1 MEPLVA
7 VCGTRSSAN
16 PDTCSRLRPIIRTFG
31 QPSKTHISQNPRKPG
46 TGTLP
51 AKLHPISKAKRPT
64 SGWRQ
69 GIVSERVALV
79 TGSTSGIG
87 LAIAQKFAQ
96 MNYSVALN
104 SFEPADTWFGLV
116 AELDRLGSGEIV
128 YVQADLAD
136 AAASRALSDQVLSR
150 FGRVDV
156 LVNNAGVQKVSPIEQ
171 FEDADWQRI
180 VAVSLDS
187 AFHAI
192 RSCLPGMTE
201 RGWGR
206 IINIASAHGLRAS
219 PFKSAYVATKHA
231 VVGLTKTVAL
241 EAAEKG
247 VTVNAICPGYVWT
260 PLVAKQVAD
269 QARVHGLSEEDVIRQ
284 VILAPQPTKQF
295 VQPEEIAEM
304 AAYLCS
310 DWARSITGSTISI
323 DGGWTAK

>member
-1 MEPLVA
+1 MVE
-7 VCGTRSSAN
+7 
-16 PDTCSRLRPIIRTFG
+16 
-31 QPSKTHISQNPRKPG
+31 SK
-46 TGTLP
+46 
-51 AKLHPISKAKRPT
+51 
-64 SGWRQ
+64 
-69 GIVSERVALV
+69 RVALV

-87 LAIAQKFAQ
+87 LAIAHKFAQ
-96 MNYSVALN
+96 MNYDVALN
-104 SFEPADTWFGLV
+104 SFEPAETVTGLV
-116 AELDRLGSGEIV
+116 DELEALGTGSV
-128 YVQADLAD
+128 AYFQADLAD
-136 AAASRALSDQVLSR
+136 ASASRDLSSQVINY

-156 LVNNAGVQKVSPIEQ
+156 LVNNAGIQKVAPIED
-171 FEDADWQRI
+171 FADEDWHGI

-187 AFHAI
+187 AFHTI
-192 RSCLPGMTE
+192 RATLPGMAE

-260 PLVAKQVAD
+260 PLVARQVAD
-269 QARVHGLSEEDVIRQ
+269 QARVHGLSEEEVVRQ

>member
-1 MEPLVA
+1 M
-7 VCGTRSSAN
+7 
-16 PDTCSRLRPIIRTFG
+16 
-31 QPSKTHISQNPRKPG
+31 
-46 TGTLP
+46 
-51 AKLHPISKAKRPT
+51 
-64 SGWRQ
+64 
-69 GIVSERVALV
+69 SERVALV

-87 LAIAQKFAQ
+87 LAIAHKFAQ
-96 MNYSVALN
+96 MNYSVTLN
-104 SFEPADTWFGLV
+104 SFEPADAWSGLI
-116 AELDRLGSGEIV
+116 AELDRLGSGDIT

-136 AAASRALSDQVLSR
+136 AAASRALSEQVLAR

-156 LVNNAGVQKVSPIEQ
+156 LVNNAGVQKVAPIET

-180 VAVSLDS
+180 VSVSLDS
-187 AFHAI
+187 AFHTI
-192 RSCLPGMTE
+192 RACLPGMAE

-219 PFKSAYVATKHA
+219 PYKSAYVATKHA

-260 PLVAKQVAD
+260 PLVARQVAD
-269 QARVHGLSEEDVIRQ
+269 QARIHGLTEEEVIRQ
-284 VILAPQPTKQF
+284 VILAPQPTRQF

-310 DWARSITGSTISI
+310 HWARSITGSTISI

>member
-1 MEPLVA
+1 M
-7 VCGTRSSAN
+7 
-16 PDTCSRLRPIIRTFG
+16 
-31 QPSKTHISQNPRKPG
+31 ISNNE
-46 TGTLP
+46 
-51 AKLHPISKAKRPT
+51 AKRPT
-64 SGWRQ
+64 TGWRQ
-69 GIVSERVALV
+69 VVESKRVALV

-87 LAIAQKFAQ
+87 LAIAQKFAR
-96 MNYSVALN
+96 MNYSVAIN
-104 SFEPADTWFGLV
+104 SFEPTEQVAPILAD
-116 AELDRLGSGEIV
+116 LDGVGAGEIAFF
-128 YVQADLAD
+128 QADLSD
-136 AAASRALSDQVLSR
+136 AAASWDLGGKVIDH

-156 LVNNAGVQKVSPIEQ
+156 LVNNAGIQKVAPIED
-171 FEDADWQRI
+171 FAEEDWRRI
-180 VAVSLDS
+180 VTVSLDS

-192 RSCLPGMTE
+192 RASLPGMTQ

-260 PLVAKQVAD
+260 PLVAQQVVD
-269 QARVHGLSEEDVIRQ
+269 QARVHGLSEEEVIRQ
-284 VILAPQPTKQF
+284 VILAPQPTRQF

>member
-1 MEPLVA
+1 M
-7 VCGTRSSAN
+7 
-16 PDTCSRLRPIIRTFG
+16 
-31 QPSKTHISQNPRKPG
+31 
-46 TGTLP
+46 
-51 AKLHPISKAKRPT
+51 
-64 SGWRQ
+64 
-69 GIVSERVALV
+69 SERVALV

-87 LAIAQKFAQ
+87 LAIAHKFAQ

-104 SFEPADTWFGLV
+104 SFEPADAWSGLV
-116 AELDRLGSGEIV
+116 AELDRLGSGEII

-136 AAASRALSDQVLSR
+136 ATASRALSEQVLAR

-156 LVNNAGVQKVSPIEQ
+156 LVNNAGVQKVSPIEK

-180 VAVSLDS
+180 VSVSLDS

-192 RSCLPGMTE
+192 RACLPGMAE

-260 PLVAKQVAD
+260 PLVARQVAD
-269 QARVHGLSEEDVIRQ
+269 QAKVHGLSEEEVIRQ

-304 AAYLCS
+304 VAYLCS
-310 DWARSITGSTISI
+310 HWARSITGSTISI

>member
-1 MEPLVA
+1 
-7 VCGTRSSAN
+7 
-16 PDTCSRLRPIIRTFG
+16 
-31 QPSKTHISQNPRKPG
+31 
-46 TGTLP
+46 
-51 AKLHPISKAKRPT
+51 
-64 SGWRQ
+64 
-69 GIVSERVALV
+69 VSERVALV

-87 LAIAQKFAQ
+87 LAIAHKFAQ
-96 MNYSVALN
+96 MNYAVALN
-104 SFEPADTWFGLV
+104 SFEPAENVAGLV
-116 AELDRLGSGEIV
+116 AELGALGSGEV
-128 YVQADLAD
+128 AYFQADLAD
-136 AAASRALSDQVLSR
+136 AAASRALAEKVLGHFS
-150 FGRVDV
+150 RVDV
-156 LVNNAGVQKVSPIEQ
+156 LVNNAGVQKVAPIEQ

-180 VAVSLDS
+180 VSVSLDS

-192 RSCLPGMTE
+192 RTSLPGMTA

-241 EAAEKG
+241 EVAEKG

-269 QARVHGLSEEDVIRQ
+269 QARVHGLSEEEVIRQ

>member
-1 MEPLVA
+1 VIE
-7 VCGTRSSAN
+7 
-16 PDTCSRLRPIIRTFG
+16 
-31 QPSKTHISQNPRKPG
+31 SK
-46 TGTLP
+46 
-51 AKLHPISKAKRPT
+51 
-64 SGWRQ
+64 
-69 GIVSERVALV
+69 RVALV

-96 MNYSVALN
+96 MNYDVALN
-104 SFEPADTWFGLV
+104 SFEPADTFAGLV
-116 AELDRLGSGEIV
+116 AELDRLGSGDIV
-128 YVQADLAD
+128 YFQADLAD
-136 AAASRALSDQVLSR
+136 AAASRILADAVIAR
-150 FGRVDV
+150 FGRIDV
-156 LVNNAGVQKVSPIEQ
+156 LVNNAGVQKVAPIEK

-180 VAVSLDS
+180 VSVSLDS

-192 RSCLPGMTE
+192 RSSLPGMTS

-260 PLVAKQVAD
+260 PLVARQVAD
-269 QARVHGLSEEDVIRQ
+269 QARLHGLSEEDVIRQ

-310 DWARSITGSTISI
+310 DWARSITGAAISI